1 MFNRLKCV
9 LFFYLITVQLIYAAE
24 WSGQLGIESRI
35 FTETAAFSG
44 QKGNSSSV
52 FFQPE
57 FYYESETGKDS
68 FTFVPFMRLDQ
79 TDNQRSHADIR
90 ELTWVKVQDDLEW
103 RVGIRKV
110 FWGVT
115 EAQHLVDIINQ
126 TDTVEN
132 PDGEDKLGQ
141 PMVNLSYIT
150 DIGTFDAF
158 ILPYFRERTFVGKKG
173 RLRSQPYVD
182 TTTTFYESVDKEKHI
197 DYALRWAHSIDE
209 WDIGL
214 SYFNGTSRT
223 PRFIVGINSSGDT
236 VFNPYYDLIEQI
248 GLDVQA
254 TFNNWLWKLEA
265 IHLDGIGGSGASN
278 FTALTGGLE
287 YTFYSVIGEA
297 TDIGLVIEYLYDDRG
312 VTIASPFQND
322 VMFGMRF
329 NLNDE
334 QSSEALVG
342 IIKDIELDSTLYF
355 IEASRRLSENFKIV
369 IEARQ
374 YISIPVNDILY
385 AYLKDDY
392 IQVELS
398 YYF

>member
-1 MFNRLKCV
+1 MFSRLKCV
-9 LFFYLITVQLIYAAE
+9 LFLYLISVQFSYAAE

-35 FTETAAFSG
+35 FTETAAYSG

-68 FTFVPFMRLDQ
+68 FTFVPFVRLDQ

-182 TTTTFYESVDKEKHI
+182 TTTTFYESADKEKNI
-197 DYALRWAHSIDE
+197 DYALRWAHSINE

-223 PRFIVGINSSGDT
+223 PRFVVGINSSGET

-265 IHLDGIGGSGASN
+265 IHLDGIGGSGTSN
-278 FTALTGGLE
+278 FTALTAGLE

-342 IIKDIELDSTLYF
+342 IIKDMELDSTLYF

-374 YISIPVNDILY
+374 YISIPVNDILH

-392 IQVELS
+392 IQIELS